1 MIDQSQKQEIISI
14 INYINKNNSED
25 NAQIKLF
32 ATSNGIRTVDSP
44 VKSKILSMLRE
55 GELNFGQIVE
65 LSGKAKSTVSVHLKK
80 LVDEGII
87 DYRPDSNNA
96 RKKIFF
102 INSEYLGD
110 LSREKK
116 SGDQIEHYVSRY
128 VMSDGDPFEF
138 FRLMFKTIR
147 VGLIMQGVN
156 IDPILH
162 ESGINVGKTLYKRV
176 YNPDMNKFLQ
186 NIAQFW
192 ETHYLGEVKVQSL
205 DPLVIKV
212 SECYECRHLP
222 YLGKPACAF
231 DAGILKALFSAYFED
246 KREVEETKCYA
257 MGDKYCCFVI
267 EKLE

>member
-1 MIDQSQKQEIISI
+1 MNDMNEKKDYE
-14 INYINKNNSED
+14 NT
-25 NAQIKLF
+25 QIELF
-32 ATSNGIRTVDSP
+32 ATSKGVRAIDSP
-44 VKSKILSMLRE
+44 VKTKILSMLRE
-55 GELNFGQIVE
+55 GELNFDQIVE

-80 LVDEGII
+80 LITEGII
-87 DYRPDSNNA
+87 DSKPDPKDA

-102 INSEYLGD
+102 ISSEYLGD

-116 SGDQIEHYVSRY
+116 LGDDIEDYVSSY

-147 VGLIMQGVN
+147 VGLISQGVN

-162 ESGINVGKTLYKRV
+162 EAGINVGKALYERV
-176 YNPDMNKFLQ
+176 YDPDITKFLQ
-186 NIAQFW
+186 NIAGFW
-192 ETHYLGEVKVQSL
+192 ETHYLGGVEVQSL
-205 DPLVIKV
+205 DPLVINV

-231 DAGILKALFSAYFED
+231 DSGILKALFSAYFKD
-246 KREVEETKCYA
+246 KRKVDETKCYA

-267 EKLE
+267 EKSE

>member
-1 MIDQSQKQEIISI
+1 MKD
-14 INYINKNNSED
+14 INQNKFHD
-25 NAQIKLF
+25 NAQIELF
-32 ATSNGIRTVDSP
+32 ATSKGVRAIDSP
-44 VKSKILSMLRE
+44 VKAKILSMLRE
-55 GELNFGQIVE
+55 GELSFDQIVA

-87 DYRPDSNNA
+87 GSKPDPKDA

-102 INSEYLGD
+102 IKSEYIGE

-116 SGDQIEHYVSRY
+116 LGDDIESYVSSY
-128 VMSDGDPFEF
+128 VLSEGDPFEF

-147 VGLIMQGVN
+147 VALINQGVN

-162 ESGINVGKTLYKRV
+162 EAGIKVGEALYERV
-176 YNPDMNKFLQ
+176 ADPKIDKFLG

-192 ETHYLGEVKVQSL
+192 EAHYLGNVEVKNL
-205 DPLVIKV
+205 EPLIINV

-222 YLGKPACAF
+222 YLGRPACAF
-231 DAGILKALFSAYFED
+231 DAGILKALFSAYYHD
-246 KREVEETKCYA
+246 KRVVDETKCYA

-267 EKLE
+267 EKEK

>member
-1 MIDQSQKQEIISI
+1 MDDL
-14 INYINKNNSED
+14 NKNNSD

-32 ATSNGIRTVDSP
+32 ATSNGVRTVDSP
-44 VKSKILSMLRE
+44 VKSRILSILKE
-55 GELNFGQIVE
+55 GELNFDQIVE

-80 LVDEGII
+80 LVNEGII
-87 DYRPDSNNA
+87 DSKPDPNDA

-116 SGDQIEHYVSRY
+116 SGDQIEDYVSNY
-128 VMSDGDPFEF
+128 VMSDSDPFEF

-147 VGLIMQGVN
+147 VGLIKQGMN

-162 ESGINVGKTLYKRV
+162 DAGINVGKTLYKRV
-176 YNPDMNKFLQ
+176 YDPDMNKFLQ
-186 NIAQFW
+186 NIAHFW
-192 ETHYLGEVKVQSL
+192 ETHYLGGVEVQNL
-205 DPLVIKV
+205 EPLTIKV

-231 DAGILKALFSAYFED
+231 DAGILKALFSAYFKD
-246 KREVEETKCYA
+246 KREVNETKCYA

-267 EKLE
+267 EKINKKIKGN

>member
-1 MIDQSQKQEIISI
+1 MNDMNEKKDDE
-14 INYINKNNSED
+14 NT
-25 NAQIKLF
+25 QIELF
-32 ATSNGIRTVDSP
+32 ATSKGVRAIDSP

-55 GELNFGQIVE
+55 GELNFDQIVE

-80 LVDEGII
+80 LVSEGII
-87 DYRPDSNNA
+87 DSKPNPKDA

-116 SGDQIEHYVSRY
+116 LGDEIEDYVSSY

-147 VGLIMQGVN
+147 VGLISQGMN

-162 ESGINVGKTLYKRV
+162 EAGINVGKALYKRV
-176 YNPDMNKFLQ
+176 YDPDMNKFLQ
-186 NIAQFW
+186 NIAGFW
-192 ETHYLGEVKVQSL
+192 ETHYLGDVEVQSL
-205 DPLVIKV
+205 DPLIINV
-212 SECYECRHLP
+212 SECYECKNLP

-231 DAGILKALFSAYFED
+231 DAGILKALFSAYFKD
-246 KREVEETKCYA
+246 KRNVDETKCYA

-267 EKLE
+267 EKNE

>member
-1 MIDQSQKQEIISI
+1 MNDMNEKKDEE
-14 INYINKNNSED
+14 NT
-25 NAQIKLF
+25 QIELF
-32 ATSNGIRTVDSP
+32 ATSKGVRAIDSP

-55 GELNFGQIVE
+55 GELNFDQIVE

-80 LVDEGII
+80 LVSEGII
-87 DYRPDSNNA
+87 DSKPNPKDA

-116 SGDQIEHYVSRY
+116 LGDEIEDYVSSY

-147 VGLIMQGVN
+147 VGLISQGMN

-162 ESGINVGKTLYKRV
+162 EAGINVGKALYKRV
-176 YNPDMNKFLQ
+176 YDPDMNKFLQ
-186 NIAQFW
+186 NIAGFW
-192 ETHYLGEVKVQSL
+192 ETHYLGGVEVQSL
-205 DPLVIKV
+205 DPLIINV
-212 SECYECRHLP
+212 SECYECRNLP

-231 DAGILKALFSAYFED
+231 DAGILKALFSAYFKD
-246 KREVEETKCYA
+246 KRKVDETKCYA

-267 EKLE
+267 EKNE

>member
-1 MIDQSQKQEIISI
+1 MNSV
-14 INYINKNNSED
+14 NKNNSED
-25 NAQIKLF
+25 NTQIKLF
-32 ATSNGIRTVDSP
+32 ATSNGVRTVDSP
-44 VKSKILSMLRE
+44 VKSKILSMLRG
-55 GELNFGQIVE
+55 GELSFDQIAG

-80 LVDEGII
+80 LVNEGII
-87 DYRPDSNNA
+87 DSKPDPNDA

-116 SGDQIEHYVSRY
+116 SGDQIEDYVSGY
-128 VMSDGDPFEF
+128 VMNDGDPFEF

-147 VGLIMQGVN
+147 VGLIKQGMN

-162 ESGINVGKTLYKRV
+162 EAGINVGKTLYKRV
-176 YNPDMNKFLQ
+176 HDPDMNKFLQ

-192 ETHYLGEVKVQSL
+192 EKHYLGEVKVQSL
-205 DPLVIKV
+205 DPIVIKV

-246 KREVEETKCYA
+246 KREVEETKCHA

-267 EKLE
+267 EKSG

>member
-1 MIDQSQKQEIISI
+1 MNDMNEKKDEE
-14 INYINKNNSED
+14 NT
-25 NAQIKLF
+25 QIELF
-32 ATSNGIRTVDSP
+32 ATSKGVRAIDSP
-44 VKSKILSMLRE
+44 VKAKILSMLRE
-55 GELNFGQIVE
+55 GELNFDQIVE

-80 LVDEGII
+80 LVNEGII
-87 DYRPDSNNA
+87 DSKPNPKDA

-116 SGDQIEHYVSRY
+116 LGDEIEDYVSSY

-147 VGLIMQGVN
+147 VGLISQGVN

-162 ESGINVGKTLYKRV
+162 EAGINVGKALYKRV
-176 YNPDMNKFLQ
+176 YDADMNKFLQ
-186 NIAQFW
+186 NIAGFW
-192 ETHYLGEVKVQSL
+192 ETHYLGDVEVQSL
-205 DPLVIKV
+205 DPLIINV
-212 SECYECRHLP
+212 SECYECKNLP

-231 DAGILKALFSAYFED
+231 DAGILKALFSAYFKD
-246 KREVEETKCYA
+246 KRNVDETKCYA

-267 EKLE
+267 EKNE